1 MVLNDGFAG
10 HGDAT
15 LKSAE
20 THFGHA
26 ITHYSPRSRE
36 RDGVAT
42 SERERGATGEDALR
56 QSAARRAR
64 GGGHGHDP
72 RRLGGHPDFH
82 PAPFTPPLSPRSLPI
97 QVEGRAPPGHHA
109 EPTRACGY
117 LIARFYS
124 HR

>member
-42 SERERGATGEDALR
+42 SERERGATVGAELNSCAVYLHF
-56 QSAARRAR
+56 
-64 GGGHGHDP
+64 GGV
-72 RRLGGHPDFH
+72 RLVATGPDFVC
-82 PAPFTPPLSPRSLPI
+82 T
-97 QVEGRAPPGHHA
+97 E
-109 EPTRACGY
+109 
-117 LIARFYS
+117 
-124 HR
+124 